1 MSLNRLLLRTATVTR
16 TVTRSA
22 FTSSKQDTA
31 NPNWVRVGL
40 AFASSG
46 ILWGLLF
53 SQHSIDVQEYKASQG
68 IE

>member
-22 FTSSKQDTA
+22 FTSSKRDTA
-31 NPNWVRVGL
+31 SPNWLRVGG
-40 AFASSG
+40 AFATSG
-46 ILWGLLF
+46 ILWGLLL
-53 SQHSIDVQEYKASQG
+53 SQHSIGVQEYKASQG